1 MFKVALNT
9 INQPSN
15 LVCNLIYP
23 VNRKLE
29 KPCPFGTF
37 QDFVRAAMTCVT
49 FFYQLGAESYLDLAD
64 KISFLY
70 KANQHLQSYMDPSQW
85 GSVSRPLS
93 SPPQT
98 GSWERSSRTS
108 QESVRLIQSEEEVG
122 K

>member
-1 MFKVALNT
+1 
-9 INQPSN
+9 
-15 LVCNLIYP
+15 
-23 VNRKLE
+23 
-29 KPCPFGTF
+29 
-37 QDFVRAAMTCVT
+37 MTCVT